1 MQNKQHP
8 APRILAGTAAA
19 LMLSSCVIK
28 DGSLDFTWWK
38 DSAAPVIED
47 DVIIETG
54 HSRSYETAPAPTQI
68 PPAAPQ
74 APQAAPT
81 EPEPEPAPVPPPAPE
96 PRITS
101 QNQQQSTT
109 PPAESTP
116 RVHVVRRGD
125 TLTALA
131 RRYGTTVRELV
142 KTNGMTSANEP
153 LQISRLLVI
162 PGRVAKQQ
170 PARKTPARPATAGTP
185 GTYTVQTGDTLYGIA
200 RRLGVNPARL
210 MQANGFT
217 PETANTIYVGQKLT
231 IPTPN

>member
-8 APRILAGTAAA
+8 ASLVLAGTAAA
-19 LMLSSCVIK
+19 LALSSCVIK

-47 DVIIETG
+47 DVILETG
-54 HSRSYETAPAPTQI
+54 RSRSYETAPAPTQI
-68 PPAAPQ
+68 PPVVPQ
-74 APQAAPT
+74 TEPT
-81 EPEPEPAPVPPPAPE
+81 EPEPAPAPAPVPPPAPE

-109 PPAESTP
+109 PPAESAP
-116 RVHVVRRGD
+116 QVHVVRRGD
-125 TLTALA
+125 TLSALA

-142 KTNGMTSANEP
+142 MTNGMTSANEP

-162 PGRVAKQQ
+162 PGRAARQQ
-170 PARKTPARPATAGTP
+170 PARETTARPATAGTP
-185 GTYTVQTGDTLYGIA
+185 ATYTVQTGDTLYGIA